1 MTPSF
6 LKKLLI
12 ETMTL
17 NPSKVSEIIEK
28 LQTLN
33 PDLLVYAR
41 SKYSGDV
48 EFFEDNPVNKNGI
61 TEMEDNILGKHVA
74 ILF

>member
-1 MTPSF
+1 MP
-6 LKKLLI
+6 LK
-12 ETMTL
+12 
-17 NPSKVSEIIEK
+17 PSKVSEIIEA
-28 LQTLN
+28 LQKLN

-61 TEMEDNILGKHVA
+61 SEMEDGILGKHVT